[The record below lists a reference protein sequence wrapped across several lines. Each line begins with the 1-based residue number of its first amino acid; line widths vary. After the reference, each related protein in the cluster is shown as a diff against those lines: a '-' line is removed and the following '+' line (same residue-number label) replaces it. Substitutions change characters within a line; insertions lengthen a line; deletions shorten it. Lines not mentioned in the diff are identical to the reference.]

1 MESAKQR
8 RERRRREKK
17 AQVEIWRQQLGIQ
30 GFESH
35 GESYEE
41 SFVYFVLKKA
51 MELITV
57 KEGQLQKL
65 ELENLALA
73 SKNGPR
79 ELKIQRLEE
88 RIKELKNTV
97 IEKEAETE
105 NFKAQIWFPGFDN
118 YNQKAKIETRITRKM
133 TIKTESAS

>member
-57 KEGQLQKL
+57 LSQKIWHWHPKMVL
-65 ELENLALA
+65 GNLKSKGLKNE
-73 SKNGPR
+73 SKN
-79 ELKIQRLEE
+79 
-88 RIKELKNTV
+88 
-97 IEKEAETE
+97 
-105 NFKAQIWFPGFDN
+105 
-118 YNQKAKIETRITRKM
+118 
-133 TIKTESAS
+133 